1 MKHILAAA
9 ALCGLLAGPAMAQ
22 SPAPSVVLQLPSIPE
37 ACYGKD
43 GCNACLKLQKSNAGV
58 VFIGQCDMPS
68 SGTIWSA
75 PGTGT
80 ITTQPG
86 LCPTPYCTLENN

>member
-1 MKHILAAA
+1 MKHLLAAA

-58 VFIGQCDMPS
+58 VTIGQCDVPIIS
-68 SGTIWSA
+68 STIWNA
-75 PGTGT
+75 PGTV
-80 ITTQPG
+80 TTQPE
-86 LCPTPYCTLENN
+86 LCLTPHCILESN